1 MFLMCRSIQWNQ
13 PAESSERMSLN
24 VLSEVHYGKVGKLR
38 ESIKSDYTAAR
49 NLQDNFQIFK
59 EWLHGV
65 YRMEWASEWECW
77 WMCMCLH
84 LSSFPPSLQ
93 RVKHKSQPLSW
104 DSNGRPMA
112 VYGKRD
118 KTIHFSIQQQYY
130 NIAYKK
136 HQRALTHPL
145 WKMRCTYFRKRIATS
160 AITRAHSA
168 CSNVSICS
176 TRAVM
181 FLFPSS
187 SPLQCI
193 SCAWL
198 NW

>member
-1 MFLMCRSIQWNQ
+1 MYRTKCTKW
-13 PAESSERMSLN
+13 EWVN
-24 VLSEVHYGKVGKLR
+24 VCVCLRLS
-38 ESIKSDYTAAR
+38 
-49 NLQDNFQIFK
+49 N
-59 EWLHGV
+59 
-65 YRMEWASEWECW
+65 
-77 WMCMCLH
+77 
-84 LSSFPPSLQ
+84 FPPSLQ
-93 RVKHKSQPLSW
+93 RVKHKSQPLSLE
-104 DSNGRPMA
+104 SNGRPMA

-181 FLFPSS
+181 FFPL
-187 SPLQCI
+187 LQHRCNAFHALGWTDSVQCCCSYTI
-193 SCAWL
+193 LVRQLWRIK
-198 NW
+198 